1 MPSILEHAPALQVVL
16 PLAAAPLIVLV
27 RSAAFAWAA
36 ASAVSYASL
45 AIAVLLALRV
55 AEGGAISYAIGSW
68 QPPIGIEYRVDA
80 LSAFMLVAVSLTAA
94 LVAPHARRIVSAEV
108 AADRVYLLYAMY
120 CLCLAGLLGMAIT
133 GDAFNL
139 FVFLEISSLA
149 MYVLIALGPRRRA
162 LLAAFQYMLLGT
174 VGATFYVIGVGFL
187 YLMTGTLNLVDMA
200 ERLQAVEDLRPV
212 LAALAFIT
220 VGIGLKLALFPL
232 HQWLPNAYAF
242 SPSMASTFIAATA
255 TKVSVYVLLR
265 YYFMVFDPA
274 ALFDRLPTRELFLAL
289 SVAAMVTASLVA
301 VFEQDVKRLFAYS
314 SVAQIGYITL
324 GIGVDNVD
332 SLTGSIAHLLN
343 HGVTKGAIFALLGGV
358 ALRSA
363 GGAMSVQSLAGLGAR
378 MPLTALGLV
387 IAGLSLIGV
396 PGTAG
401 FVTKWYLVIGAID
414 AGLWWVVAAILASS
428 LIAAVYVWRVV
439 EIAYLRPV
447 PAGGRREEAPLSML
461 VGALGLV
468 ALSVYFGLET
478 SFSVGGAREA
488 AELLLGAQP

>member
-265 YYFMVFDPA
+265 YYFMVFDP
-274 ALFDRLPTRELFLAL
+274 
-289 SVAAMVTASLVA
+289 
-301 VFEQDVKRLFAYS
+301 
-314 SVAQIGYITL
+314 
-324 GIGVDNVD
+324 
-332 SLTGSIAHLLN
+332 
-343 HGVTKGAIFALLGGV
+343 
-358 ALRSA
+358 
-363 GGAMSVQSLAGLGAR
+363 
-378 MPLTALGLV
+378 
-387 IAGLSLIGV
+387 
-396 PGTAG
+396 
-401 FVTKWYLVIGAID
+401 
-414 AGLWWVVAAILASS
+414 
-428 LIAAVYVWRVV
+428 
-439 EIAYLRPV
+439 
-447 PAGGRREEAPLSML
+447 
-461 VGALGLV
+461 
-468 ALSVYFGLET
+468 
-478 SFSVGGAREA
+478 
-488 AELLLGAQP
+488 